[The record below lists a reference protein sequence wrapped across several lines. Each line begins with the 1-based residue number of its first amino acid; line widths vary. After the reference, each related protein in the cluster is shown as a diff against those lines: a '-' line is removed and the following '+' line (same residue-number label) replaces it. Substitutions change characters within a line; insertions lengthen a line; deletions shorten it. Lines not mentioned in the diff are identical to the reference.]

1 MTRIASTPFY
11 ADGPVVAQWSG
22 WGVLGSAVPAT
33 GTDGPALAYPTLA
46 PLLPGAAGSEVRIE
60 LLTFPASGTFTWY
73 DDTSASLVGASNG
86 AWTTSFRVFI
96 GEVDQGIAT
105 AYFYVGGA
113 VASLAGSLASLTG
126 DVLVGSIRAEATLDG
141 SLGSIGGTVV
151 VGTFTFGKPKRSLNL
166 NPSPGTIGGTQ
177 LGDAQQH

>member
-11 ADGPVVAQWSG
+11 ANGTVVASWGG

-86 AWTTSFRVFI
+86 AWTSSFRVFVA
-96 GEVDQGIAT
+96 EADQGVAT
-105 AYFYVGGA
+105 AYFYIGGA
-113 VASLAGSLASLTG
+113 VATLLGALDSITGGISAGLDPAS
-126 DVLVGSIRAEATLDG
+126 ATLNG
-141 SLGSIGGTVV
+141 TLGSITGAVLVLGGQSRTKPPRGVV
-151 VGTFTFGKPKRSLNL
+151 
-166 NPSPGTIGGTQ
+166 
-177 LGDAQQH
+177 QQTSSRPTDPESQR

>member
-11 ADGPVVAQWSG
+11 ADGTVIASWGG

-46 PLLPGAAGSEVRIE
+46 PLLPSAAGSEVRIE
-60 LLTFPASGTFTWY
+60 LLSFPASGTFTWY

-86 AWTTSFRVFI
+86 AWTAGFRVFVA
-96 GEVDQGIAT
+96 EVDQGIAT

-113 VASLAGSLASLTG
+113 VATLNGALGSISG
-126 DVLVGSIRAEATLDG
+126 DVLVGLPRAEATLNG
-141 SLGSIGGTVV
+141 ALGSISGNVV
-151 VGTFTFGKPKRSLNL
+151 VGTFTFGRPRKSVEIFPALR
-166 NPSPGTIGGTQ
+166 TIGGQQ
-177 LGDAQQH
+177 LGDGESR

>member
-11 ADGPVVAQWSG
+11 ADGPVIATWGG
-22 WGVLGSAVPAT
+22 WGVLGSSVPAT

-86 AWTTSFRVFI
+86 AWTSSFRVFI
-96 GEVDQGIAT
+96 GEVDRGLAT

-113 VASLAGSLASLTG
+113 VA
-126 DVLVGSIRAEATLDG
+126 TLNG
-141 SLGSIGGTVV
+141 SLGSITGDLLAGSPRAEASLNGTLGSIGGNLL
-151 VGTFTFGKPKRSLNL
+151 VGTFSFGRPRRTLEL
-166 NPSPGTIGGTQ
+166 NPGLRTIGGKT
-177 LGDAQQH
+177 LGDGQA